1 MLPRRSLR
9 AADSKSNSS
18 TRPLRSTTTRVSS
31 GCVASISILLLDMCA
46 DPWRA
51 GWAACRLA
59 PQFAGELGQGRQG
72 AGLGRASLF
81 AMMGE
86 KQGVTGWHADFCRR
100 AWPGVLRGAD
110 GCALEPADGCCR
122 SYAFQGLSMA

>member
-31 GCVASISILLLDMCA
+31 GCVASMSILLVLDMCA

-51 GWAACRLA
+51 GWAACRLG
-59 PQFAGELGQGRQG
+59 PQFDFELGQGRRG

-81 AMMGE
+81 EVIDE
-86 KQGVTGWHADFCRR
+86 KRGVLAWHTDFCRR
-100 AWPGVLRGAD
+100 AMPGVSRGAD
-110 GCALEPADGCCR
+110 GCALE
-122 SYAFQGLSMA
+122 